1 MSLVFGF
8 HHHFFISSQL
18 QLQIPNEKEMVRTK
32 VDPKMMLV
40 GKVPRDIRLPYRRR
54 KKPKKGGEVRKS
66 RRYRPGTVALREIRR
81 YQTSTDLLIPKLNFQ
96 RLIKEILH
104 VECKELHLGHSKKIQ
119 STAVLALQ
127 CAAEQYIT
135 ELFEKSQEAAVHG
148 KRVTVIPQDLQLV
161 LHFRGDDIKF
171 NKTSM

>member
-1 MSLVFGF
+1 
-8 HHHFFISSQL
+8 
-18 QLQIPNEKEMVRTK
+18 
-32 VDPKMMLV
+32 MLV
-40 GKVPRDIRLPYRRR
+40 GKVPPNMRLAYRRR
-54 KKPKKGGEVRKS
+54 KKPKKGGEIFKP

-127 CAAEQYIT
+127 HAAEQYVT
-135 ELFEKSQEAAVHG
+135 ELFEKSQQAAIHG
-148 KRVTVIPQDLQLV
+148 KRVTVVPQDLQLV
-161 LHFRGDDIKF
+161 LNFRGDDIKF